1 MTLFRIGT
9 RLIFYSA
16 LGGADSVK
24 QGRSLKTENIIRHAS
39 DGKLPLCI
47 YKELVLILGLSPN
60 PYEKSNKL
68 IGA

>member
-24 QGRSLKTENIIRHAS
+24 QGRSLKTEDIIRHAS

-47 YKELVLILGLSPN
+47 YKELVLNTWAKPKPL
-60 PYEKSNKL
+60 
-68 IGA
+68 